1 MKKNRP
7 GVCLSILCRAENEQ
21 EILEALFRE
30 TTTLGVRRNVVDRV
44 FLSRKFV
51 SVSAFGRSV
60 DVKVAYL
67 GNEAVNGHP
76 EFEHC
81 KARYLSAW
89 PSLAHSNLTH
99 IFVVYQAIAVEHNI
113 PLLQVID
120 EVKALALAQITGLRV

>member
-67 GNEAVNGHP
+67 GNEAVNVHP

-81 KARYLSAW
+81 K
-89 PSLAHSNLTH
+89 
-99 IFVVYQAIAVEHNI
+99 AIAVEHNI

-120 EVKALALAQITGLRV
+120 EVKALALAQMRTPSTDVQH